1 MSSVEVYIVAE
12 GQTEQ
17 TFARDVLAP
26 IMSHQ
31 EIYLH
36 PALIGKPGR
45 KGGDIRFDRALM
57 DIGNFLRQRS
67 DTYISTMFDYF
78 RIHPAWPGR
87 AEVQRQITDGIRLT
101 PEQKAETLETATL
114 KAVIEAYPDFNVRER
129 FIPYIEMHE
138 FEALL
143 FSDADILAQRA
154 DIDLDTIQEI
164 LEQHGEPEAINDN
177 PTQAPSKQLIAL
189 NNRYRKVVMGKVI
202 AESIGIPAIRKKCS
216 HFNQWLFR
224 LEKLTTSNDQ

>member
-1 MSSVEVYIVAE
+1 MSSVEVYIVTE

-17 TFARDVLAP
+17 TFIRDVLAP
-26 IMSHQ
+26 AMSHQ

-36 PALIGKPGR
+36 SVLIGKPGH
-45 KGGDIRFDRALM
+45 KGGDIRFDRALN
-57 DIGNFLRQRS
+57 DIGHFLKQRP
-67 DTYISTMFDYF
+67 DTYISTIFDYF

-87 AEVQRQITDGIRLT
+87 DEVQNIIEAGTKLT
-101 PEQKAETLETATL
+101 PRQKAKLLETGTSE
-114 KAVIEAYPDFNVRER
+114 AVTKAYPNCNAQSR
-129 FIPYIEMHE
+129 FIPYIAMHE

-143 FSDADILAQRA
+143 FSDADILAQKA

-177 PTQAPSKQLIAL
+177 PTQAPSKQLL
-189 NNRYRKVVMGKVI
+189 THNPSYRKVAMGKVI

-224 LEKLTTSNDQ
+224 LEKLTSSKNQ